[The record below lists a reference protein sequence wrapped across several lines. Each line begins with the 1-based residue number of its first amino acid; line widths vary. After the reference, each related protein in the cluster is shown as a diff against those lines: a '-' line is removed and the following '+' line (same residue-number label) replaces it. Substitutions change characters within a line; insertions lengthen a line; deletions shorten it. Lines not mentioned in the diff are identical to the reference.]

1 MPGEATEGRAM
12 NSPLV
17 SARVILGVT
26 GSIACYK
33 AADLASKLTQEGAQ
47 VDVILSQ
54 GAANFI
60 TPLTFRSLTHRPV
73 VTDLFDADS
82 EQAVYHVAMAHS
94 ADVVLVAPATA
105 HLIAKLAHG
114 MADDALTT
122 TALASPAP
130 IAVAPAMDGYMFDN
144 PATQENLE
152 ILRRRGVAI
161 IGPAEGHLASGLT
174 GMGRLV
180 EVPQIVDS
188 LRAIPGRQG
197 DMAGRS
203 TVVSAGGTQEP
214 IDPVRMITNRSS
226 GKMGYALAQAAR
238 DRGARVTLVTAPT
251 FLPDP
256 AGMEIRRVAT
266 VAEMREAVLSACD
279 GADALIMA
287 AAVSDY
293 RPAQVAQQK
302 IKKDEDGEGIVLRL
316 VKNEDFFPE
325 VPKGVLRVGFAAESE
340 NLLDNAR
347 KKLEAKDLALIAAND
362 ITAEDSGFNVDTNRV
377 VILDRHGAAEELPLM
392 TKYQVGHRILD
403 RVVEA
408 LPAPAVS

>member
-1 MPGEATEGRAM
+1 M

-130 IAVAPAMDGYMFDN
+130 IVVAPAMDGYMFDN

-188 LRAIPGRQG
+188 LRAILGRQG

-203 TVVSAGGTQEP
+203 IVVSAGGTQEP
-214 IDPVRMITNRSS
+214 IDPVRVITNRSS
-226 GKMGYALAQAAR
+226 GKMGYAVAQAAR

-251 FLPDP
+251 SLPDP

-266 VAEMREAVLSACD
+266 VAEMREAVLSACE

-293 RPAQVAQQK
+293 RPAQVASQK
-302 IKKDEDGEGIVLRL
+302 IKKNEEGEGIVLRL
-316 VKNEDFFPE
+316 VKNDDFFTE
-325 VPKGVLRVGFAAESE
+325 VPRGVLRVGFAAESE

-347 KKLEAKDLALIAAND
+347 KKLEGKDLAFIAAND

-377 VILDRHGAAEELPLM
+377 VILDRHGDAEELPLM

-403 RVVEA
+403 RVMKA
-408 LPAPAVS
+408 LPDPAVP

>member
-1 MPGEATEGRAM
+1 M

-82 EQAVYHVAMAHS
+82 EQAVNHVAMAHS

-114 MADDALTT
+114 MADDALTA

-188 LRAIPGRQG
+188 LRAILGRQG

-203 TVVSAGGTQEP
+203 IVVSAGGTQEP

-251 FLPDP
+251 SLPDP

-266 VAEMREAVLSACD
+266 VAEMREAVLSACE

-293 RPAQVAQQK
+293 RPAQVAPQK
-302 IKKDEDGEGIVLRL
+302 IKKDEDDEGIVLRL

-325 VPKGVLRVGFAAESE
+325 VPSGVLRVGFAAESE

-347 KKLEAKDLALIAAND
+347 KKLEGKDLALIAAND

-377 VILDRHGAAEELPLM
+377 VILDRHGDAEELPLM

-403 RVVEA
+403 RVMKA
-408 LPAPAVS
+408 LLAPAVS

>member
-1 MPGEATEGRAM
+1 M

-82 EQAVYHVAMAHS
+82 EQAVNHVAMAHS

-188 LRAIPGRQG
+188 LRAILGRHG

-203 TVVSAGGTQEP
+203 IVVSAGGTQEP

-251 FLPDP
+251 SLPDP

-266 VAEMREAVLSACD
+266 VAEMREAVLSACV

-325 VPKGVLRVGFAAESE
+325 VPSGVLRVGFAAESE

-347 KKLEAKDLALIAAND
+347 KKLEGKDLALIAAND

-377 VILDRHGAAEELPLM
+377 VILDRHG
-392 TKYQVGHRILD
+392 
-403 RVVEA
+403 
-408 LPAPAVS
+408 VS